1 MMKGIRKGIYLTAAA
16 VLLLAA
22 ACTFVFSSSV
32 SVYIKGISVPSSSE
46 QPLVYV
52 YAFLDKESLEAAE
65 SHIRDLAEGSDFLNE
80 VKAYEPE
87 SCYQRQ
93 TASFFSID
101 SSMLGVKAGG
111 TVADFKIYWESNKPE
126 FGEDADRSKVYFL
139 AVSEVTETYTSTK
152 YIGSTDFTLVSGGSN
167 STTIQME
174 VI

>member
-32 SVYIKGISVPSSSE
+32 SVYIKGMTVPTNSE

-52 YAFLDKESLEAAE
+52 YAFMDKDSLEAAE
-65 SHIRDLAEGSDFLNE
+65 AHIKELAGGSDFMNE

-93 TASFFSID
+93 TASFLSIESTILD
-101 SSMLGVKAGG
+101 VEAGG
-111 TVADFKIYWESNKPE
+111 TVANFKIYWESNQPE

-139 AVSEVTETYTSTK
+139 AVSEVAGNDSSAK

-174 VI
+174 EI

>member
-32 SVYIKGISVPSSSE
+32 SVYIKGMTVAGDSE

-52 YAFLDKESLEAAE
+52 YAFLDQESLDAAE
-65 SHIRDLAEGSDFLNE
+65 AHIKELAASSDFMNE

-101 SSMLGVKAGG
+101 STMLGVKAGG

-174 VI
+174 EI